1 MKVEDRE
8 QLLFNEP
15 KWKML
20 SNECH
25 DFIASCVQVDIKS
38 RPTAE
43 SLLKHPFITAFQHQN
58 SSGAI

>member
-25 DFIASCVQVDIKS
+25 DFIASCVQVDIKG

-43 SLLKHPFITAFQHQN
+43 SLLKHPFITAFKHQN
-58 SSGAI
+58 SSGPI